1 MRLSLE
7 IPETA
12 PFAVASLGHPPA
24 GSLPPLE
31 TLLPGQL
38 EHPSLLMPLLLHR
51 LFLGLFG

>member
-38 EHPSLLMPLLLHR
+38 EHPSLLTPLLLHR
-51 LFLGLFG
+51 LFLGLFD